1 MNGWQRTGNNQELAW
16 LWRKGEGEE
25 RKPLAVCLAES
36 EAAAE
41 RCLDQLEKQVGQ
53 AVLAAVVVPEENMD
67 AWEESL
73 GDLIFSWKGC
83 GEIEETRISLTGTAA
98 RADAV
103 WRLGAH
109 FPQWFAALCV
119 VGGHADPY
127 EARQLNQ
134 VPLRA
139 YALAGQDC
147 RVRDGKVYADVA
159 RTVMGMRI
167 AGSETVCCL
176 EAPEGQE
183 GEAAWDW
190 AFGSGEAAKW
200 MVAQDRKKQF
210 QVYSLQPGVWR
221 IDDFFTPSCYLI
233 EGRDKALLVDT
244 GMGQGDLPGLIS
256 RLTRLPVE
264 VAVTHPHGDHLYRG
278 ERFSKIYLHKNDIA
292 RLNEHPE
299 KFPTAFGAEGKR
311 PELAPIEEG
320 SQIDLGGG
328 VVIETLEL
336 GGHTPDSVVFADSA
350 HKLLCTGDAIGSG
363 YIALMICPED
373 QLIPY
378 IERYQSNLRQFARH
392 LPRLKDYAWL
402 GGHGLQENGCDM
414 RRQLDFQS
422 GSSTYFNPIRPQVVE
437 DMAVL
442 CGKILSGEISRE
454 QIMAAKEHYCSY
466 GSAGMFFS
474 FRP

>member
-1 MNGWQRTGNNQELAW
+1 MYNWKKAGKKQELSW
-16 LWRKGEGEE
+16 VWHSEETKG
-25 RKPLAVCLAES
+25 KSPLVLCLAEN

-41 RCLDQLEKQVGQ
+41 RCLCQLEKEAGQ
-53 AVLAAVVVPEENMD
+53 AILAAVVLPDESMD

-73 GDLIFSWKGC
+73 GDLVFSWKGHSQV
-83 GEIEETRISLTGTAA
+83 EETQISLTGTTAC
-98 RADAV
+98 ADAV

-127 EARQLNQ
+127 RARQLSQ

-147 RVRDGKVYADVA
+147 QICNGKVYADVE
-159 RTVMGMRI
+159 RVVMGMRI

-176 EAPEGQE
+176 SVPENLKS
-183 GEAAWDW
+183 EAAWNW
-190 AFGSGEAAKW
+190 AFASGEAVKW

-221 IDDFFTPSCYLI
+221 IDDFFTSTCYLI
-233 EGRDKALLVDT
+233 EGRDKALLIDT
-244 GMGQGDLPGLIS
+244 GMGQGDLAGLIN
-256 RLTRLPVE
+256 RLTHLPVE
-264 VAVTHPHGDHLYRG
+264 VAITHPHGDHMYKA
-278 ERFSKIYLHKNDIA
+278 ERFSKVYLHKNDIA
-292 RLNEHPE
+292 RLKENPE
-299 KFPTAFGAEGKR
+299 SFPSAFTPGSKW

-320 SQIDLGGG
+320 STIDLGG

-336 GGHTPDSVVFADSA
+336 GGHTPDSVVFVDDT

-378 IERYQSNLRQFARH
+378 IEKYQDHLRQFARH

-402 GGHGLQENGCDM
+402 GGHALQENGCDM
-414 RRQLDFQS
+414 RHQLDFQS
-422 GSSTYFNPIRPQVVE
+422 GNSAYFNPIRPQVVE
-437 DMAVL
+437 DMIVL
-442 CGKILSGEISRE
+442 CEKILSGEISRE
-454 QIMAAKEHYCSY
+454 HIMTTKEHYCSY
-466 GSAGMFFS
+466 DSAGMYFA